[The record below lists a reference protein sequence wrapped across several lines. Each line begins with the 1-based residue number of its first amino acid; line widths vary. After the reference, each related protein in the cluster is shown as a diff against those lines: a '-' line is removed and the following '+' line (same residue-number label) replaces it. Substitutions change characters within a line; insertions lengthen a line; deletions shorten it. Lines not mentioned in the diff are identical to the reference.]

1 MLSQK
6 ASLWFCHNFSHVLF
20 LSRSKAVFYQSCER
34 PEVYAWQAKPPAFK
48 TTTTKKITFCVF
60 QKVYGNLHIKPIKTR

>member
-1 MLSQK
+1 MYKSMLSQK

-48 TTTTKKITFCVF
+48 TTTTKKLPSVCSKKSMEIYILN
-60 QKVYGNLHIKPIKTR
+60 Q